1 MTGVK
6 GLDPPAKAVSHS
18 EDFPGLTTRRFLRAG
33 PRVACLPWESAG
45 SSHHARSY
53 APLSSDP
60 VTPASPEDTG
70 GSGSSKALPGVGGQM
85 GVRTKLSAHSPL
97 TRLRLRWCP
106 EGIARLSST
115 RVAVGRDH
123 EGPKPTGKPTHLT
136 TGCVCDVSPR
146 ERRAGRDS

>member
-18 EDFPGLTTRRFLRAG
+18 EDFPGLTTRRFLRTG

-45 SSHHARSY
+45 YSHHARSY
-53 APLSSDP
+53 EPLSSDP
-60 VTPASPEDTG
+60 VPPASPEDTG

-85 GVRTKLSAHSPL
+85 GVRTKLSACSPL
-97 TRLRLRWCP
+97 LRLRLRWRLV
-106 EGIARLSST
+106 GVTRLSST

-123 EGPKPTGKPTHLT
+123 GGPKPTGKPTHLT
-136 TGCVCDVSPR
+136 TGCICDVSPR
-146 ERRAGRDS
+146 ELRAECAT

>member
-6 GLDPPAKAVSHS
+6 GLDPLAEAISHS
-18 EDFPGLTTRRFLRAG
+18 EDFPGLTTRHFPCTG
-33 PRVACLPWESAG
+33 PWVACLPWESAG
-45 SSHHARSY
+45 YRHHARSY
-53 APLSSDP
+53 EPLSSDP

-70 GSGSSKALPGVGGQM
+70 GSGSLKALPGIGGQM
-85 GVRTKLSAHSPL
+85 GVGTKLSARSPL
-97 TRLRLRWCP
+97 THLRLRWRP
-106 EGIARLSST
+106 EGVARLSLT

-146 ERRAGRDS
+146 ELRAERAS